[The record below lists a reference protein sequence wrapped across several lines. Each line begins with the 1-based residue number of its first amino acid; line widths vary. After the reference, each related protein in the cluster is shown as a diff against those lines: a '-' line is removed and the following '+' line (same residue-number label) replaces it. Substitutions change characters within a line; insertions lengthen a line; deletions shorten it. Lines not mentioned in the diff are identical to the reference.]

1 MIFWFFVFLL
11 FISHSQGT
19 QFHVADNPDPKTVE
33 MGRQV
38 QIAADVTNRQE
49 IEQNFAYIV
58 QIQNENGVT
67 ISLAWLTG
75 TLAPA
80 QSLSP
85 AISWTPDT
93 AGKYEATIF
102 VWEGIDNPSPLS
114 HTISMPI
121 DVTPHSI

>member
-1 MIFWFFVFLL
+1 MIWLFALL
-11 FISHSQGT
+11 ILISQSQQT
-19 QFHVADNPDPKTVE
+19 QFYVDGSDQKTIQV
-33 MGRQV
+33 GRQV
-38 QIAADVTNRQE
+38 QIEADVTNRQD

-58 QIQNENGVT
+58 QIQNEDDVT

-75 TLAPA
+75 SLAPA

-93 AGKYEATIF
+93 PGRYVATIF

-121 DVTPHSI
+121 TVMPQST